1 MGKAHQHGMASVA
14 EEDDAT
20 LGVHPGIERG
30 TVHEAPLEGRIDVC
44 EELLD
49 PARVQ
54 VSRRKQYRS
63 GWEQVRTLA
72 QNP

>member
-30 TVHEAPLEGRIDVC
+30 TVHEAPLEG
-44 EELLD
+44 
-49 PARVQ
+49 
-54 VSRRKQYRS
+54 
-63 GWEQVRTLA
+63 
-72 QNP
+72 